1 MITRCDDME
10 VVKAFMTLP
19 EIAKFAAEY
28 GADLEGSEFFSND
41 REAWFI
47 YSFKDVPVG
56 LINLHVVTAP
66 MCMMHPYILGKHKRH
81 YLKMVKMFI
90 KWFFDKMPDIASK
103 INVAIPVTFPTA
115 IKAALKVGMA
125 QEGIDRDS
133 FLTSDG
139 PVDRVLLGITRAEA
153 QCLES

>member
-1 MITRCDDME
+1 ME
-10 VVKAFMTLP
+10 FVRNFMLLP
-19 EIAKFAAEY
+19 EISRFAAEH
-28 GADLEGSEFFSND
+28 GANKETAEFLSNE
-41 REAWFI
+41 RAAWFT
-47 YSFKDVPVG
+47 YSVKGVSVG
-56 LINLHVVTAP
+56 LIYIHVVTAP
-66 MCMMHPYILGKHKRH
+66 MCMIHPYILSAYKRH

-115 IKAALKVGMA
+115 IKAAHKVGMT

-153 QCLES
+153 QCLEL